1 MNGRRR
7 IAVSVVVPVYKEAQS
22 IRPFL
27 ARLEPVVERLGAY
40 EIIFALDPSPDDT
53 ETVIRAE
60 IQRNPRIGLLVF
72 SRRFGQPAAV
82 MAGIRHCSGE
92 TCVVIDVDL
101 QDPPEL
107 IEHLYRRLLEG
118 FDVVYAKRRTRE
130 GETVPKL
137 IVSYLGYRVINAVS
151 DVEIPTN
158 TGDFRIMSRRTIDQ
172 LRSLNEGH
180 GFLRGLVAFV
190 GFRQTFIEYDRD
202 QRAHEAGKYNRY
214 FGSFKIGL
222 NGLIGF
228 SNFLLSATLVTGLI
242 IAGVAF
248 LLALAIIWTRLF
260 MDVAYPIGLPTTLV
274 VVLFLGGVQLVSIG
288 ILGQYIGRIYDEVK
302 RRPQYIVDTAV
313 NVHSVARDV
322 VV

>member
-1 MNGRRR
+1 
-7 IAVSVVVPVYKEAQS
+7 
-22 IRPFL
+22 
-27 ARLEPVVERLGAY
+27 
-40 EIIFALDPSPDDT
+40 
-53 ETVIRAE
+53 
-60 IQRNPRIGLLVF
+60 
-72 SRRFGQPAAV
+72 
-82 MAGIRHCSGE
+82 
-92 TCVVIDVDL
+92 
-101 QDPPEL
+101 
-107 IEHLYRRLLEG
+107 
-118 FDVVYAKRRTRE
+118 
-130 GETVPKL
+130 
-137 IVSYLGYRVINAVS
+137 
-151 DVEIPTN
+151 
-158 TGDFRIMSRRTIDQ
+158 MSRRTIDQ